1 MKTKILI
8 VDDLI
13 ENVKALEALIAA
25 DDIEVM
31 SALTPD
37 DALNLLLDHDF
48 ALALLDVQM
57 PTMSGFDLARLIRG
71 VQKSKDMPIIFV
83 TAQQMQASVIFE
95 GYETGAVDVM
105 FKPLDPH
112 IVRSKV
118 RAFVRLDQQSRLL
131 QQQVETM
138 SRLKQEADEANR
150 SKSRFL
156 ANMSHEIRTPLGA
169 VLGFSEILANE
180 DLTEKDRRAYLDSIL
195 RNGRLLLQII
205 DDILDLSQIEAQQLK
220 VEREAFDLGELL
232 RDLRTTLSVR
242 AEAKGI
248 ELRMP
253 AISKP
258 LSIITDPLRLKQIL
272 LNLIGNAL
280 KFTSQGFVEVEL
292 AIEEGEHEGTKF
304 LKFRVRDTGIGM
316 TREQAQKLFQPF
328 TQADDSTRRHFGGTG
343 LGLVISKQL
352 AQALGG
358 DVSVMECSPGRG
370 CVFEV
375 TISAIVSD
383 APIASDRDRLV
394 APVKSGILE
403 GQNILVVDDVRD
415 NRDLMAR
422 YLSKTGSHVGLAAS
436 GDEAIKMVK
445 ESEWDLVLM
454 DIQMPQMDGY
464 ETTQRLRQI
473 GFRRPIIAL
482 TAHAMR
488 SELERCL
495 KAGCDETIT
504 KPISRS
510 NLISKLNEVLSH

>member
-13 ENVKALEALIAA
+13 ENVKALRELIAA
-25 DDIEVM
+25 DDIEVL
-31 SALTPD
+31 SALSPD
-37 DALNLLLDHDF
+37 EALNLLVDNDF

-71 VQKSKDMPIIFV
+71 VQKSRHMPIIFV

-105 FKPLDPH
+105 FKPLDAH

-118 RAFVRLDQQSRLL
+118 RAFVRIDQQARLL
-131 QQQVETM
+131 QSQVETM
-138 SRLKQEADEANR
+138 SRLKQEADDANR

-180 DLTEKDRRAYLDSIL
+180 DLPESERRTYLDSIL

-220 VEREAFDLGELL
+220 IEREPFELNDLLK
-232 RDLRTTLSVR
+232 DLKATLNVR

-253 AISKP
+253 NLSEP
-258 LSIITDPLRLKQIL
+258 LAFATDSLRVKQIL
-272 LNLIGNAL
+272 LNLIGNAI
-280 KFTSQGFVEVEL
+280 KFTPKGFVEVQLFVEDT
-292 AIEEGEHEGTKF
+292 EEATTKRLRF
-304 LKFRVRDTGIGM
+304 LVRDTGIGL
-316 TREQAQKLFQPF
+316 TKEQSIKLFQPF

-343 LGLVISKQL
+343 LGLVISRQL

-358 DVSVMECSPGRG
+358 DVQVVDCSPGHG
-370 CVFEV
+370 CVFEATILARTSV
-375 TISAIVSD
+375 TLVQSARQ
-383 APIASDRDRLV
+383 RDGTSMKGAL
-394 APVKSGILE
+394 A
-403 GQNILVVDDVRD
+403 GQNILVVDDVSD
-415 NRDLMAR
+415 NRDLMQR
-422 YLSKTGSHVGLAAS
+422 YLSSTGSNVGLAAS
-436 GDEAIKMVK
+436 GDEALKMCS
-445 ESEWDLVLM
+445 ESDWDLVLM
-454 DIQMPQMDGY
+454 DIQMPKMDGY
-464 ETTQRLRQI
+464 ETTQKLRQA

-488 SELERCL
+488 SDLERCL

-504 KPISRS
+504 KPISKS